1 MNETELERLYS
12 RLEKPVYN
20 VVYRWVW
27 DREEARDLVQEA
39 FVRLWRMRRRV
50 VADTAEPL
58 VYRIALNL
66 ARSKL
71 RRSRILRFVSF
82 QSAQEQP
89 DATRNP
95 ERSLAVAEQQARLR
109 DAVLALPEDLRQVIA
124 LCEFSELRYD
134 QIAEALGIPG
144 GTVGSR
150 RNRALKQL
158 RRMLSGETIAERKR

>member
-58 VYRIALNL
+58 VYRIA
-66 ARSKL
+66 
-71 RRSRILRFVSF
+71 F

>member
-1 MNETELERLYS
+1 MDETELERLYA

-27 DREEARDLVQEA
+27 DREEARDLMQEA

-50 VADTAEPL
+50 VADTLEPL

-71 RRSRILRFVSF
+71 RRRRILRFVSF
-82 QSAQEQP
+82 ESAREQP
-89 DATRNP
+89 DATHNP
-95 ERSLAVAEQQARLR
+95 ERGLAQAQQRARLR
-109 DAVLALPEDLRQVIA
+109 DAVLALPEDLRQVIT
-124 LCEFSELRYD
+124 LCEFTELRYG
-134 QIAEALGIPG
+134 QIAEVLGIPE

-158 RRMLSGETIAERKR
+158 RRMLSGDTVVEHK